1 MANYVLR
8 WFFPIAFLRRCS
20 EGDRLLT
27 LFLTFLKINLLID
40 SGPASV
46 GLHHEEA
53 VGFGSVLPGSD
64 TLQTAMFVG
73 YSVAGVP
80 GALAAT
86 FAATLPPTVLMLSVA
101 ILLDRLG
108 KQPWL
113 GGFVRGLLPAVV
125 VILVLTAVKLAGL
138 LGKAAPLGKSEWIAI
153 GVVTIAVIFA
163 LSALKFTPL
172 STKISGLTLGSDL
185 DLSQW
190 VILAASAI
198 TLFIFRL
205 DAVPVLIASAILGIL
220 FLS

>member
-1 MANYVLR
+1 M
-8 WFFPIAFLRRCS
+8 
-20 EGDRLLT
+20 GDRLLA
-27 LFLTFLKINLLID
+27 LFLMFLKINLLTT

-46 GLHHEEA
+46 GLLHEEAVARSRFVTEEEFVEA

-64 TLQTAMFVG
+64 ALQTAMLVG
-73 YSVAGVP
+73 YYVGGIP
-80 GALAAT
+80 GALTAT
-86 FAATLPPTVLMLSVA
+86 FAATLPPTILMLIVA
-101 ILLDRLG
+101 TLLDRLG

-113 GGFVRGLLPAVV
+113 EGFVRGLLPAVV

-138 LGKAAPLGKSEWIAI
+138 LGEAAPLGKTQWIVMGI
-153 GVVTIAVIFA
+153 VTIAVIFA

-172 STKISGLTLGSDL
+172 STKLSGLALGSHL

-190 VILAASAI
+190 VVLASSAI
-198 TLFIFRL
+198 ALFIFRL